1 MSIAETCVRPQAHL
15 AKHYPLVRRL
25 AGHVHRRVS
34 SSAEIEELVQVGMIA
49 LVEAARAFEDRGFE
63 FATYASIRI
72 KGSMIDHLRQGS
84 GRSRNASFARRSID
98 AARRTVE
105 QGGQI
110 PATAPGIAAQMK
122 IGLPAYFA
130 LEKDALG
137 ATHWPID
144 EAYSDSDPAFSS
156 ADLLPDESIDAL
168 ATTERLHRAID
179 TLDERSSLVLQ
190 LYFFEELNLEEI
202 GRVLDVGA
210 ARVCQIKQAALAR
223 LRAMDGLNIA

>member
-1 MSIAETCVRPQAHL
+1 MSIVETCVRPQAQL
-15 AKHYPLVRRL
+15 AGHFPLVRRL
-25 AGHVHRRVS
+25 AGHVHRKVS
-34 SSAEIEELVQVGMIA
+34 SSAEIEELVQVGMVA
-49 LVEAARAFEDRGFE
+49 LVEAAKAFENRGFE

-84 GRSRNASFARRSID
+84 GRSRNASFARRTID

-105 QGGQI
+105 QGGQG
-110 PATAPGIAAQMK
+110 PATAPSIAAHMK

-137 ATHWPID
+137 TTHWPID
-144 EAYSDSDPAFSS
+144 AAYSDSDPAFSS
-156 ADLLPDESIDAL
+156 TDLLPDASIDGD

-179 TLDERSSLVLQ
+179 TLDARSRLVLQ
-190 LYFFEELNLEEI
+190 LYFFEDLNLEEI
-202 GRVLDVGA
+202 GRVLDIGA
-210 ARVCQIKQAALAR
+210 ARVCQIKKAALAC